1 MDALLRQYH
10 PDASMIGFD
19 FTVKGLA
26 AIRTHLED
34 YLERLGTLKLKSTD
48 KFTETESE
56 REGCVTQEA
65 NSTQSAPAGAP
76 AEQATESPPLL
87 LVVGAGPK
95 AVAIAAKRHILAK
108 LGYPVPHVRIIDRQ
122 GVATHWT
129 GKAGFT
135 DGQQLLGTRPEKDIG
150 FPYLSACWGDREL
163 SRAVAKEMVH
173 LSWQSFLI
181 DQWRYADWID
191 RGRTRP
197 THREWS
203 QYIQWVAEKVEL
215 DLCVGEVTGI
225 ATTSDQQRWR
235 LTCRSEQDS
244 AAFTITGD
252 GLVITGPGTPLTV
265 AGQPKAHPRIMDGAS
280 FWLRSEEFA
289 QLRSHAAQ
297 PLNIGVIGTGET
309 AAAIV
314 VALVDA
320 LRSSAFIE
328 VISPYGVIYSRD
340 EGFEEN
346 RLFSDPDGRL
356 ANLEGSHQH
365 EANWLQLSERDRR
378 EFVRRT
384 DRGVFSLKAMEE
396 LSKAEN
402 VRSVLGTVRRIH
414 ANDTGVRVE
423 SEYDGKMKH
432 DEYDYVVV
440 ARGFDALWFRHL
452 LDEVTHARMAGMTR
466 SFDGRTIE
474 QAITEDL
481 SLAGF
486 MPKLHLPMLA
496 GIAQGPGFPNLS
508 CLGLL
513 ADRILASY
521 SASAFTA

>member
-1 MDALLRQYH
+1 M
-10 PDASMIGFD
+10 
-19 FTVKGLA
+19 
-26 AIRTHLED
+26 
-34 YLERLGTLKLKSTD
+34 
-48 KFTETESE
+48 
-56 REGCVTQEA
+56 
-65 NSTQSAPAGAP
+65 QSAPTDASEGHVTAITP
-76 AEQATESPPLL
+76 TL

-95 AVAIAAKRHILAK
+95 AVAIAAKRHMLAK
-108 LGYPVPHVRIIDRQ
+108 LGYSVPQVRIIDRQ
-122 GVATHWT
+122 GVATYWT
-129 GKAGFT
+129 GRSGFT
-135 DGQQLLGTRPEKDIG
+135 DGQQFLGTRPEKDIG
-150 FPYLSACWGDREL
+150 FPYLSACWGDKEL
-163 SRAVAKEMVH
+163 SHAVAKEMIH

-181 DQWRYADWID
+181 DQLRYADWID

-197 THREWS
+197 THSEWS

-215 DLCVGEVTGI
+215 ELCIGEVTSI
-225 ATTSDQQRWR
+225 ATSPDQQQWC
-235 LTCRSEQDS
+235 LTCQPGNGG
-244 AAFTITGD
+244 APFTVTGD
-252 GLVITGPGTPLTV
+252 GLVMTGPGTPLTV
-265 AGQPKAHPRIMDGAS
+265 PGQPEAHPRIMDGAS
-280 FWLRSEEFA
+280 FWLRTEEFA
-289 QLRSHAAQ
+289 QLRSHVKQ

-309 AAAIV
+309 AAAIS

-320 LRSSAFIE
+320 LRGSAFIE

-356 ANLEGSHQH
+356 ASLLGDHQH

-414 ANDTGVRVE
+414 ANDTNVRVD

-432 DEYDYVVV
+432 DEYDYLVV
-440 ARGFDALWFRHL
+440 ARGFDVLWFRHL
-452 LDEVTHARMAGMTR
+452 LDEVTHARLTGVTH

-474 QAITEDL
+474 HAITEDL
-481 SLAGF
+481 SLDGF
-486 MPKLHLPMLA
+486 IPKLHLPMLA
-496 GIAQGPGFPNLS
+496 AIAQGPGFPNLS

-521 SASAFTA
+521 

>member
-1 MDALLRQYH
+1 M
-10 PDASMIGFD
+10 
-19 FTVKGLA
+19 
-26 AIRTHLED
+26 
-34 YLERLGTLKLKSTD
+34 
-48 KFTETESE
+48 
-56 REGCVTQEA
+56 TQEA
-65 NSTQSAPAGAP
+65 KNTQSAPTDSSAGD
-76 AEQATESPPLL
+76 ATASTPTL

-95 AVAIAAKRHILAK
+95 AVAIAAKRHMLAK
-108 LGYPVPHVRIIDRQ
+108 LGYPVPDVRVIDRQ

-135 DGQQLLGTRPEKDIG
+135 DGHQFLGTRPEKDIG
-150 FPYLSACWGDREL
+150 FPYLSTCWGDKEL

-181 DQWRYADWID
+181 DQLRYADWID

-203 QYIQWVAEKVEL
+203 QYIQWVAEKVEVEL
-215 DLCVGEVTGI
+215 YVGEVTSI

-235 LTCRSEQDS
+235 LTCHS
-244 AAFTITGD
+244 AGGGAPFTVPGN
-252 GLVITGPGTPLTV
+252 GLVMTGPGTPLGIP
-265 AGQPKAHPRIMDGAS
+265 GQPKAHQRIMDGAS
-280 FWLRSEEFA
+280 FWLRSEEFV
-289 QLRSHAAQ
+289 QQRSHITQ

-320 LRSSAFIE
+320 LRDSAFIE

-356 ANLEGSHQH
+356 ASLLGDHQH
-365 EANWLQLSERDRR
+365 AANWLQLSEHDRR

-396 LSKAEN
+396 LSNAEN

-414 ANDTGVRVE
+414 ANDTTVRVE

-452 LDEVTHARMAGMTR
+452 LDEVTHTRMAEVTH

-474 QAITEDL
+474 HAIAEDL
-481 SLAGF
+481 SLNGF

-521 SASAFTA
+521 SASAFTMRE

>member
-1 MDALLRQYH
+1 M
-10 PDASMIGFD
+10 
-19 FTVKGLA
+19 
-26 AIRTHLED
+26 
-34 YLERLGTLKLKSTD
+34 
-48 KFTETESE
+48 
-56 REGCVTQEA
+56 TQEA
-65 NSTQSAPAGAP
+65 QSTQPDPIGTPAQSAAASTPI
-76 AEQATESPPLL
+76 L

-95 AVAIAAKRHILAK
+95 AVAIAAKRHMLAK
-108 LGYPVPHVRIIDRQ
+108 LGYPMPQVRMIDRQ
-122 GVATHWT
+122 GVATYWT

-135 DGQQLLGTRPEKDIG
+135 DGYQFLGTRPEKDIG
-150 FPYLSACWGDREL
+150 FPYLSACWGGKEL
-163 SRAVAKEMVH
+163 SHAVAKEMVH

-181 DQWRYADWID
+181 DQMRYADWID

-203 QYIQWVAEKVEL
+203 QYIQWVAEQVEV
-215 DLCVGEVTGI
+215 DLCVGEVASI
-225 ATTSDQQRWR
+225 AMTPDQQHWR
-235 LTCRSEQDS
+235 LTCRSEEGG
-244 AAFTITGD
+244 AAFTVTGD
-252 GLVITGPGTPLTV
+252 GLVMTGPGTPLTIP
-265 AGQPKAHPRIMDGAS
+265 GQPKAHPRIMDGAS

-289 QLRSHAAQ
+289 DLRSHVAQ

-320 LRSSAFIE
+320 LRDSAFIE

-346 RLFSDPDGRL
+346 RLFSDPDGKL
-356 ANLEGSHQH
+356 ANLLGEHQH
-365 EANWLQLSERDRR
+365 AANWVQLSERDRR

-384 DRGVFSLKAMEE
+384 DRGVFSLKSMEE

-402 VRSVLGTVRRIH
+402 VRSVLGTVRRIDAH
-414 ANDTGVRVE
+414 ETSVRVE

-432 DEYDYVVV
+432 DEYDYLVV

-452 LDEVTHARMAGMTR
+452 LDKDTHARMAEVTH
-466 SFDGRTIE
+466 SFDTRTIE
-474 QAITEDL
+474 HAIMEDL
-481 SLAGF
+481 SLNGF

-521 SASAFTA
+521 

>member
-1 MDALLRQYH
+1 M
-10 PDASMIGFD
+10 
-19 FTVKGLA
+19 
-26 AIRTHLED
+26 
-34 YLERLGTLKLKSTD
+34 
-48 KFTETESE
+48 
-56 REGCVTQEA
+56 
-65 NSTQSAPAGAP
+65 
-76 AEQATESPPLL
+76 
-87 LVVGAGPK
+87 
-95 AVAIAAKRHILAK
+95 LAK
-108 LGYPVPHVRIIDRQ
+108 LCHPVPQVRMIDRQ

-129 GKAGFT
+129 GNAGFT
-135 DGQQLLGTRPEKDIG
+135 DGHQLLGTRPEKDMG
-150 FPYLSACWGDREL
+150 FPYLSACWGDKEL
-163 SRAVAKEMVH
+163 SRAVAREMVH

-181 DQWRYADWID
+181 DQLRYTAWID

-215 DLCVGEVTGI
+215 EVCLGEVTGI
-225 ATTSDQQRWR
+225 ATTSDQQQWR
-235 LTCRSEQDS
+235 LTCRSENDS
-244 AAFTITGD
+244 SSFTMTGD
-252 GLVITGPGTPLTV
+252 GLVMTGPGTPLTIP
-265 AGQPKAHPRIMDGAS
+265 GQPKVHPRIMDGAS
-280 FWLRSEEFA
+280 FWLHIEEFA
-289 QLRSHAAQ
+289 QLRSQVTQ

-320 LRSSAFIE
+320 LRDAAFIE

-346 RLFSDPDGRL
+346 RLFSDPDGKL
-356 ANLEGSHQH
+356 ASLFGDHQH
-365 EANWLQLSERDRR
+365 AANWLQLSERDRR

-396 LSKAEN
+396 LSSAEN
-402 VRSVLGTVRRIH
+402 VRSVLGTVRRIDAH
-414 ANDTGVRVE
+414 DTTVRVE

-432 DEYDYVVV
+432 DEYDYLVV
-440 ARGFDALWFRHL
+440 ARGFDVLWFRHL
-452 LDEVTHARMAGMTR
+452 LDAVTHARMSEATH

-474 QAITEDL
+474 HAILEDL

-486 MPKLHLPMLA
+486 SPKLHLPMLA

-521 SASAFTA
+521 SASAFTTRE

>member
-1 MDALLRQYH
+1 MKQEQKLYSKEKAVEPTDTLAEH
-10 PDASMIGFD
+10 A
-19 FTVKGLA
+19 TV
-26 AIRTHLED
+26 
-34 YLERLGTLKLKSTD
+34 STP
-48 KFTETESE
+48 T
-56 REGCVTQEA
+56 
-65 NSTQSAPAGAP
+65 
-76 AEQATESPPLL
+76 L

-95 AVAIAAKRHILAK
+95 AVAIAAKRHMLAK
-108 LGYPVPHVRIIDRQ
+108 LGYPVPQVRIIDRQ

-135 DGQQLLGTRPEKDIG
+135 DGHQFLGTRPEKDIG
-150 FPYLSACWGDREL
+150 FPYLSACWGDKEL

-173 LSWQSFLI
+173 LSWPSFLI
-181 DQWRYADWID
+181 DQLRYSDWID

-203 QYIQWVAEKVEL
+203 QYIQWVAEKVEVE
-215 DLCVGEVTGI
+215 LCVGEVTSI
-225 ATTSDQQRWR
+225 TTTSDQRQWR
-235 LTCRSEQDS
+235 LTCHSEEGGAS
-244 AAFTITGD
+244 FTVTGE
-252 GLVITGPGTPLTV
+252 GLVMTGPGTPLTI
-265 AGQPKAHPRIMDGAS
+265 AGQPKAHRRIMDGAS
-280 FWLRSEEFA
+280 FWLRTEEFA
-289 QLRSHAAQ
+289 QLRSHVTQ

-309 AAAIV
+309 AGAVV

-320 LRSSAFIE
+320 LRDLAFIE

-346 RLFSDPDGRL
+346 RLFSDPDGKL
-356 ANLEGSHQH
+356 ASLFGGHQH
-365 EANWLQLSERDRR
+365 AANWLQLSERDRR

-396 LSKAEN
+396 LSNAEN

-414 ANDTGVRVE
+414 ASDTTVHVE
-423 SEYDGKMKH
+423 SEYDGKVKH
-432 DEYDYVVV
+432 DEYDYLVV
-440 ARGFDALWFRHL
+440 ARGFDVLWFRHL
-452 LDEVTHARMAGMTR
+452 LDATTHARMAEVTH

-474 QAITEDL
+474 HAITEDL
-481 SLAGF
+481 SLDGF
-486 MPKLHLPMLA
+486 VPKLHLPMLA

-521 SASAFTA
+521 